1 MKRSKLDRLVA
12 QREVLVRKIKAY
24 ERVRQAI
31 NALAAELKDDPYA
44 LEALNA
50 IDRTIF
56 NQLQFMYLGLETLN
70 SKIKTSQ
77 TGGESGK

>member
-1 MKRSKLDRLVA
+1 VKRSKLDRLVA